1 MTMISI
7 LIPEIL
13 VGDEEGTIDYIA
25 RRITI
30 GARRA
35 MLQLTS
41 EWQESKAG
49 RFSHSGAEFL
59 HWHYQDIGLAEKM
72 TQRRKPTVARE
83 FSYYRLTTKGL
94 KVKRSLERQGIT

>member
-1 MTMISI
+1 MT
-7 LIPEIL
+7 IPSMTFPEEIQKDD
-13 VGDEEGTIDYIA
+13 GAIIDYIA
-25 RRITI
+25 RRLTI

-35 MLQLTS
+35 MLKLTD

-59 HWHYQDIGLAEKM
+59 HWHYQDLGLAEKM

-83 FSYYRLTTKGL
+83 FSYYRLTIKGL